1 MRRLFLLISFFT
13 LILTGILGGVSPV
26 FGAVQG
32 PIDMLDAVNALR
44 QENGLSPY
52 EFDAGLMASAQ
63 VHADYMAEIGEITHV
78 RADGSGPEDLGFF
91 ENVAGGQNLTI
102 QVAIYSLWS
111 DPDHWSTMVG
121 MRFGKAGVGVAEKD
135 GIVYYVLQVKKVQT
149 GLEGQPTPDYNVTA
163 DPQLVNPVITVTPQL
178 DGSIIHEVLDGQ
190 SLWSIATTY
199 GITIAEIIQWNNL
212 APTPVIFPGE
222 RLLVQPQ
229 PTATTTPTITLT
241 PIPATRTPTPTMT
254 PKTPTA
260 TPTITMTPTITPKP
274 PFSVYNLEKSQRS
287 TVGILLVALCGL
299 GLLTVVYFGFIR
311 K

>member
-1 MRRLFLLISFFT
+1 MRRLFLLISFIT
-13 LILTGILGGVSPV
+13 ILFTGISGGLSPV
-26 FGAVQG
+26 FAAVQG

-44 QENGLSPY
+44 QDNGLTPY

-63 VHADYMAEIGEITHV
+63 VHAEYMAEIGEITHV

-111 DPDHWSTMVG
+111 DADHWSTMVG
-121 MRFGKAGVGVAEKD
+121 MRFGKAGVGVAEKN
-135 GIVYYVLQVKKVQT
+135 GIVYYVLQVQKIQT
-149 GLEGQPTPDYNVTA
+149 GLEGQPTPNLNVTA
-163 DPQLVNPVITVTPQL
+163 DPQLVNPVTTVTPQL
-178 DGSIIHEVLDGQ
+178 DGSVIHEVLDGQ

-222 RLLVQPQ
+222 RLLVKPQ
-229 PTATTTPTITLT
+229 PTATITPTITLT
-241 PIPATRTPTPTMT
+241 PLPATRTPTPTMT

-260 TPTITMTPTITPKP
+260 TATITMTPTITPKP

-287 TVGILLVALCGL
+287 PAGIALVALCGL
-299 GLLTVVYFGFIR
+299 GLLVVAYFGFIR